1 MFSPYKHTQTGY
13 VILFSV
19 AIGCLIIGTIILTA
33 ESNFILILVFF
44 IILIAAILFS
54 SLTIE
59 IKDDILLWRFGIGL
73 IRKQVLL
80 ADIEQVETVRNSWF
94 YGWGIRIT
102 PYGWLYN
109 VSGLDAVQIRLKSGK
124 TFRLGTDEPQRL
136 YQALIDAKQ
145 MQVV

>member
-1 MFSPYKHTQTGY
+1 MFTPYKHTQTGY
-13 VILFSV
+13 VILFSM
-19 AIGCLIIGTIILTA
+19 AIGCLIIGTVMLSA
-33 ESNFILILVFF
+33 ESNFILVLVFF
-44 IILIAAILFS
+44 IVLIAALLFS

-59 IKDDILLWRFGIGL
+59 IKDNALLWRFGIGL
-73 IRKQVLL
+73 IRKRVSV
-80 ADIEQVETVRNSWF
+80 AEIEHVEPVRNSWL

-136 YQALIDAKQ
+136 YQAIMDARQ
-145 MQVV
+145 MQ